1 MLLYPYIKKEHM
13 LLYPYISL
21 SYIMFGERY
30 IYIGTILVYLKSEL
44 ILGVNCDLSM
54 NLIRRIE
61 LIG

>member
-1 MLLYPYIKKEHM
+1 
-13 LLYPYISL
+13 
-21 SYIMFGERY
+21 MFGERY